1 MADTF
6 KKKAVESPPVDN
18 WKNVQVEKESTV
30 KQKSTVTYAQL
41 EQQKANQEAQKK
53 SCDDRIAEIVAEMA
67 KVKSAVEA

>member
-6 KKKAVESPPVDN
+6 KKKEADSGLD
-18 WKNVQVEKESTV
+18 WKSVVVEKEHQPA